1 MRKGSRSRAR
11 KEQMVVKRKA
21 PSKRS
26 KSRLDGGF
34 RPSERGPAV
43 AEPQQPQALRVP
55 GRDGVSHYAQPLAFW
70 ETVHMLG
77 DDDESALAAQLG
89 RRPPRPDCICST
101 TLEGLDYDHWPPH
114 NGF

>member
-1 MRKGSRSRAR
+1 MTLFRRASGI
-11 KEQMVVKRKA
+11 A
-21 PSKRS
+21 
-26 KSRLDGGF
+26 LLW
-34 RPSERGPAV
+34 
-43 AEPQQPQALRVP
+43 AEPQQPQALRVF

-89 RRPPRPDCICST
+89 RRPPEARLHLLK
-101 TLEGLDYDHWPPH
+101 TLEGFDYDHWPPH